1 MRKTIEVINAL
12 KTEKLIND
20 YAIGGAMAAL
30 KWVEPFF
37 TRDLDIFIDIVHRS
51 LESEIITLS
60 PIYNFL
66 REMGY
71 HEWTGQWV
79 IIEGLPVEFIPAV
92 GISKEA
98 LDNAVM
104 TVFDYVETKVMTPE
118 YLVVLFLSAG
128 RAKDMMKIRL
138 LLEQSD
144 IDMEKLM
151 IILDKYGLRQK
162 FETFRIGERY
172 ER

>member
-1 MRKTIEVINAL
+1 
-12 KTEKLIND
+12 
-20 YAIGGAMAAL
+20 
-30 KWVEPFF
+30 
-37 TRDLDIFIDIVHRS
+37 
-51 LESEIITLS
+51 
-60 PIYNFL
+60 
-66 REMGY
+66 MGY
-71 HEWTGQWV
+71 HEWTGQWIV
-79 IIEGLPVEFIPAV
+79 IEGLPVEFIPAV

-98 LDNAVM
+98 LDNAVK
-104 TVFDYVETKVMTPE
+104 TEFDYVETKIMTPE

-162 FETFRIGERY
+162 FEPFRIGERY